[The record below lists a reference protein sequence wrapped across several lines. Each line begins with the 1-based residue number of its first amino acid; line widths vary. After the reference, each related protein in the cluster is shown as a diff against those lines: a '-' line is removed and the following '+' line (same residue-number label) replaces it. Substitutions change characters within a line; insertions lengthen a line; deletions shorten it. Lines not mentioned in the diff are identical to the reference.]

1 MDGDTAVRRLKSSL
15 NNVSGEN
22 SGTPKRR
29 EDNGCEDSR
38 KKRQEGSFVLGEG
51 VACALVLVFICALW
65 LSVHWSLKRLVIGKP
80 TGEFNATRA
89 R

>member
-1 MDGDTAVRRLKSSL
+1 MDGDTAVRRLKASL
-15 NNVSGEN
+15 NNASREN
-22 SGTPKRR
+22 SGTPERR
-29 EDNGCEDSR
+29 EGNGCEDAG
-38 KKRQEGSFVLGEG
+38 KKKHEGSFVLGEG

-65 LSVHWSLKRLVIGKP
+65 VSVHWSLKQLVIGKA